1 MKANLIFIEK
11 KQKYFF
17 ESPNKQKPKKM
28 GELENDIFLVIG
40 FFKKQ
45 IPNEN
50 QLGFHMRYHL
60 FLHYG

>member
-28 GELENDIFLVIG
+28 GELENDILFCFSL
-40 FFKKQ
+40 FFVFGYW
-45 IPNEN
+45 EN
-50 QLGFHMRYHL
+50 
-60 FLHYG
+60 